1 MLDLDDSI
9 VDYDKEKSKF
19 FIKIKYILPNTI
31 SASIIQNKVKD
42 IGKFE
47 VKEKEIDLNG
57 DTKRLWFE
65 KIKNLDT
72 IQNSEC
78 LDVDLI

>member
-1 MLDLDDSI
+1 M
-9 VDYDKEKSKF
+9 
-19 FIKIKYILPNTI
+19 PNTI

-65 KIKNLDT
+65 KIKNLNV

>member
-1 MLDLDDSI
+1 MTHTCKGVCLR
-9 VDYDKEKSKF
+9 YDVVKSAW
-19 FIKIKYILPNTI
+19 L
-31 SASIIQNKVKD
+31 
-42 IGKFE
+42 